1 MGSRRPQG
9 HASPLKYLP
18 WFFGLA
24 IVSWCGMSM
33 FQRNHVFSATKNVTV
48 CVSKSKIIVATNNKK
63 SCAKSEKKIVLS
75 AASSTSPELCIN
87 TRKKS
92 ISITT
97 SGQCGAGQTLATR
110 FSKGNSIRSCINGKS
125 RQIQFLSG
133 SRCSKGFTLRSLPL
147 RKIETTSIQ
156 EPAIATSTSTTSSPP
171 SNATSTSTTVQ
182 NPSGTTTTTVLA
194 TTTSTTST
202 TVPSVTTTTVAP
214 ATISSFSAS
223 QTTINQGQSTSLTA
237 TWSGASASVNQ
248 SIGSIGSGVSTQ
260 VSPNV
265 TTTYTLTVSNG
276 AGHSVTQ
283 AVTIYVNSL
292 SIATQPQDITTDNPF
307 GENFSVSVNAT
318 GALSYQ
324 WYKNS
329 QPISNAIGPSYRATQ
344 DGTYYVII
352 TSVLNG
358 VSRTQSS
365 NTASFFMNSI
375 SIVTQPT
382 SALIGDGQ
390 TATFTVSA
398 IATGSLSY
406 QWKVNGAE
414 VAGATFDSYT
424 STTYGT
430 HQVIVTSTLNGMA
443 TSVASSSAWL
453 DVNTVSI
460 TSETTNDYVTTGT
473 TSALGVSV
481 SSHGGATVSYQWFR
495 NNVEISGQNS
505 IGIDVTQGG
514 TYKIRVTSQR
524 GGTTAVVYSSNM
536 TVTELAAPS
545 VSSFNASPWVIGS
558 GNSTQLTPNFSG
570 GSGVITPGNITV
582 TDGVAVSVSPSTTTT
597 YTLTVTNLAGR
608 DVSYPITVH
617 VTTGTFTATANN
629 SSADRMNGHSAVT
642 LTNGKVLVFGNWA
655 DTNVTD
661 LYDPTTNSFTR
672 VGNMIRGRRG
682 HTTVRLQDGRVLAIG
697 GRYFNSTSGV
707 DVTLNSVEVFD
718 PATETWSSTGSM
730 NVARENFFSTL
741 LPNGKVLVVGG
752 MRRAPGT
759 TYLSSVEIYDPSTGV
774 FTYTNSMPQT
784 RGEAIGV
791 TLANGKVLIAGGYSD
806 ASGHMKSAILF
817 DPSTNAWSSISSQ
830 MNTVHYAGS
839 ATVLMNDGRVIIAGG
854 WSPSTGVSAIE
865 IFNPS
870 NNTFASAASLPSFSF
885 GRGSLTG
892 HLLDSGLVAFF
903 GGSSGVGTIADTA
916 VLYDPVSNTLT
927 TEVNTMRWWRYYHA
941 SAKLNDGRVV
951 IIGGNSSNRTAA
963 DVYAP

>member
-1 MGSRRPQG
+1 MGSRRAHG
-9 HASPLKYLP
+9 HACLLKYLP
-18 WFFGLA
+18 WFIGL
-24 IVSWCGMSM
+24 VLLSWFAMSTL
-33 FQRNHVFSATKNVTV
+33 QRNPVFSATKNVTV
-48 CVSKSKIIVATNNKK
+48 CVSKSKVIFATNSKK
-63 SCAKSEKKIVLS
+63 SCSKTEKKVVLS
-75 AASSTSPELCIN
+75 ATSTTSPELCVHI
-87 TRKKS
+87 RKKS
-92 ISITT
+92 ISVTAT
-97 SGQCGAGQTLATR
+97 GKCGAGQTLATQ
-110 FSKGNSIRSCINGKS
+110 FSKDNSIRSCMNGKT
-125 RQIQFLSG
+125 RTIQFLSG
-133 SRCSKGFTLRSLPL
+133 SRCGKGFAFKSLPL

-156 EPAIATSTSTTSSPP
+156 EPAVATSTTTSSPP
-171 SNATSTSTTVQ
+171 INATSTSTTIQ
-182 NPSGTTTTTVLA
+182 NPPATTTTTTVAA

-214 ATISSFSAS
+214 ATISSFTAG

-237 TWSGASASVNQ
+237 LWSGASASVNQ
-248 SIGSIGSGVSTQ
+248 SIGSVSNGVSTQ

-307 GENFSVSVNAT
+307 GENFSVSVTAT
-318 GALSYQ
+318 GGLSYQ

-329 QPISNAIGPSYRATQ
+329 QPISNAISPSYRATQ
-344 DGTYYVII
+344 DGAYYVIV

-358 VSRTQSS
+358 VSRTETSS
-365 NTASFFMNSI
+365 TANFAMNSV

-398 IATGSLSY
+398 TATGSLSY

-414 VAGATFDSYT
+414 ITGATLDSYT
-424 STTYGT
+424 SSTYGN
-430 HQVIVTSTLNGMA
+430 HQVVVTSTLNGMT
-443 TSVASSSAWL
+443 TSVSSSSAFL

-460 TSETTNDYVTTGT
+460 TSETTNDFVTTGT
-473 TSALGVSV
+473 TSILGVSV
-481 SSHGGATVSYQWFR
+481 SSHGSATISYQWLR
-495 NNVEISGQNS
+495 DNVEITGEVSN
-505 IGIDVTQGG
+505 GIDVTQGG
-514 TYKIRVTSQR
+514 TYKVRVTSQR

-536 TVTELAAPS
+536 TVTELAAPA
-545 VSSFNASPWVIGS
+545 VSGFSASPWVIGS
-558 GNSTQLTPNFSG
+558 GSSTQLTPNFSG
-570 GSGVITPGNITV
+570 GTGIITPGNMTV
-582 TDGVAVSVSPSTTTT
+582 TDGVAISVSPSVTTT

-608 DVSYPITVH
+608 NVQYPITVH

-629 SSADRMNGHSAVT
+629 SSADRYYGHSAVT
-642 LTNGKVLVFGNWA
+642 LANDKVLVFGNWA

-682 HTTVRLQDGRVLAIG
+682 HATVRLQDGRVLAIG

-718 PATETWSSTGSM
+718 PSTETWSSTGSM
-730 NVARENFFSTL
+730 NVAREEFAAVL
-741 LPNGKVLVVGG
+741 LSNGKVLVVGG

-759 TYLSSVEIYDPSTGV
+759 THLASAEIYDPSTGV
-774 FTYTNSMPQT
+774 FTSVNSMPQERST
-784 RGEAIGV
+784 AIAV
-791 TLANGKVLIAGGYSD
+791 ALSNGKVLVAGGYNSNN
-806 ASGHMKSAILF
+806 GHMKSALLF
-817 DPSTNAWSSISSQ
+817 DPSLNTWTALSSQ
-830 MNTVHYAGS
+830 MNTVHYGGAAS
-839 ATVLMNDGRVIIAGG
+839 VLMNDGRVIIGGG
-854 WSPSTGVSAIE
+854 WSPSAGVAAIE
-865 IFNPS
+865 VFNPS

-885 GRGSLTG
+885 GRGGVTG
-892 HLLDSGLVAFF
+892 HLLNSGLVVFF
-903 GGSSGVGTIADTA
+903 GGSSGVGNLADTA
-916 VLYDPVSNTLT
+916 VLYDPVSNTMT
-927 TEVNTMRWWRYYHA
+927 AEVNTMRWWRYQQA
-941 SAKLNDGRVV
+941 SAKLNDGRVI